1 MKRKKNSS
9 KPAEDKRVKFKRVV
23 TPRVQ
28 KALKFIALIGNQS
41 GSAYSYT
48 DNDVGII
55 ITSLRVA
62 IDALEKRYQTKSS
75 DTVDF
80 TLD

>member
-1 MKRKKNSS
+1 MGKKKKDS

-48 DNDVGII
+48 ENDVGII

-62 IDALEKRYQTKSS
+62 VDALEKRYQTKSS
-75 DTVDF
+75 DQADF
-80 TLD
+80 SLD